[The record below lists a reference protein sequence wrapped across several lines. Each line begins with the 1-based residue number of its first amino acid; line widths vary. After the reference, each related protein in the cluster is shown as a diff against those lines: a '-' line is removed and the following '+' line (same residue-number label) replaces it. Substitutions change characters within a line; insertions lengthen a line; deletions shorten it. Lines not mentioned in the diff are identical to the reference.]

1 MANGNNSNS
10 RTHGSSRNSG
20 GTANGRGHDVVVPSS
35 GNVFADLG
43 LHDAEEKQTRVRL
56 AVAINQILQSRP
68 LSQTAAARLLEVN
81 QPKISA
87 LMNYRLDGFSVERLM
102 HFLNALDR
110 DVEIVIRKKPRSRR
124 TARIRVTEAQ
134 LSNAG

>member
-1 MANGNNSNS
+1 MANGKKTETVT
-10 RTHGSSRNSG
+10 R
-20 GTANGRGHDVVVPSS
+20 SS

-43 LHDAEEKQTRVRL
+43 LAGAGEKQTRVRL
-56 AVAINQILQSRP
+56 AVAIKDILQSRR
-68 LSQTAAARLLEVN
+68 LSQTSAARLLHIN

-87 LMNYRLDGFSVERLM
+87 LVNYQLDGFSVERLM

-124 TARIRVTEAQ
+124 TARIVVTEQVSA
-134 LSNAG
+134 AV

>member
-1 MANGNNSNS
+1 MANG
-10 RTHGSSRNSG
+10 RNRDLVIPG
-20 GTANGRGHDVVVPSS
+20 S

-43 LHDAEEKQTRVRL
+43 LRDAEEKQTRVRL
-56 AVAINQILQSRP
+56 AVAINQIIQS
-68 LSQTAAARLLEVN
+68 LSQTAAARLLDVN

-124 TARIRVTEAQ
+124 SARITVTEAQ